1 MSPRDASKR
10 PWRVTWFLFF
20 AAALNYAD
28 RAALSS
34 VIIPLREELGVTDA
48 QVGIMGMLFLWCY
61 ALASPLA
68 GTLADRHSRSRIVL
82 GSLVAWSAIMFVTGF
97 ATTALALMLL
107 RVLLGIAESFY
118 LPAAAALIG
127 DHHGPETRG
136 RAMGLHMTGLK
147 VGIMVG
153 GTLAGFLAE
162 HLGWRAGFW
171 ILGGAGI
178 LMAFFS
184 RYFLSDGPLQPN
196 PTAIR
201 ANAPGNLKA
210 SYAYLLRV
218 PSFYAM
224 IVCTMTVGVANWIF
238 FTWLPVYFG
247 ETHGMKL
254 AAAGLF
260 GAALFKIPNLVGIM
274 IGGWVSDWY
283 ARRAARNRTLLK
295 ALSFLLSG
303 PILFLFL
310 WAPTLGIVAVVLTLS
325 TFIRSLGAPNE
336 HPIVCDIIPSQF
348 RSTAIGVLN
357 ACATAAGGAG
367 VLFSGIFKAELGLA
381 TIFAASSFL
390 YVFAGGVTLYSY
402 IFNMNDDMAR
412 ARAAETAAGR
422 T

>member
-1 MSPRDASKR
+1 MIGSKWLKSP

-34 VIIPLREELGVTDA
+34 VIIPLRAELGITDT
-48 QVGIMGMLFLWCY
+48 QVGVMSMLFLWCY
-61 ALASPLA
+61 ALASPFA
-68 GTLADRHSRSRIVL
+68 GMWADRYSRSRIVL
-82 GSLVAWSAIMFVTGF
+82 ASLVAWSAVMFFTGF
-97 ATTALALMLL
+97 VQTAFALMAF
-107 RVLLGIAESFY
+107 RVALGVAESFY

-162 HLGWRAGFW
+162 HFGWRAGFW
-171 ILGGAGI
+171 ILGGAG
-178 LMAFFS
+178 LGMALGSRFFLVDAVMPP
-184 RYFLSDGPLQPN
+184 RPLAAGKPRGEV
-196 PTAIR
+196 R
-201 ANAPGNLKA
+201 AALTYIA
-210 SYAYLLRV
+210 RV

-247 ETHGMKL
+247 ETHGMRL

-260 GAALFKIPNLVGIM
+260 GAALFKVPNLVGIM
-274 IGGWVSDWY
+274 AGGWLSDWY
-283 ARRAARNRTLLK
+283 ARRDARNRTYLK

-310 WAPTLGIVAVVLTLS
+310 WAPTLGAVAVVLGLS
-325 TFIRSLGAPNE
+325 TLIRSLGAPNE
-336 HPIVCDIIPSQF
+336 HPIVCDIIPSQY
-348 RSTAIGVLN
+348 RSTAIGLLN

-367 VLFSGIFKAELGLA
+367 VLLSGIFKADLGLNV
-381 TIFAASSFL
+381 IFAASSFF
-390 YVFAGGVTLYSY
+390 YVLAGAVTLYSY
-402 IFNMNDDMAR
+402 LFNVKNDIAKAR
-412 ARAAETAAGR
+412 EAEAAG
-422 T
+422 